1 MWFNNKNVR
10 YPATDRGAGF
20 LSFEFGSFCQENH
33 AKERKQHMYQ
43 YLIVCPLVFL
53 AGFVDSIAGGG
64 GLISLPAYLAAGIP
78 PHFAIGTNKLG
89 STMGTVISTARYAKG
104 GYIKVKLSL
113 FAALFAVV
121 GSVIG
126 AHLSMLAS
134 EQVLKGMML
143 AVLPI
148 VAFYVLKNKNLG
160 EREEDKSLPEKKLF
174 LISICAALVI
184 GCYDG
189 FYGPGTGTFLLLILT
204 GFAKMDIRSASGTTK
219 VINLSSNVAALVT
232 FLINGKVLIPLGL
245 ASGLFCIAGH
255 YIGSGLVVKNGL
267 KVVRPVVLVVLLC
280 LFVKIIKG

>member
-1 MWFNNKNVR
+1 
-10 YPATDRGAGF
+10 
-20 LSFEFGSFCQENH
+20 
-33 AKERKQHMYQ
+33 MYQ

-64 GLISLPAYLAAGIP
+64 GLISLPAYLAAGVP
-78 PHFAIGTNKLG
+78 PHLAIGTNKLG

-104 GYIKVKLSL
+104 GYIKAKLSL
-113 FAALFAVV
+113 LAALFAVV

-134 EQVLKGMML
+134 ERLLKGMML
-143 AVLPI
+143 AVPV

-160 EREEDKSLPEKKLF
+160 DQEEESCLPEKKMY
-174 LISICAALVI
+174 LISIGAALVI
-184 GCYDG
+184 GGYDG

-204 GFAKMDIRSASGTTK
+204 GFAKMDVRSASGTTK
-219 VINLSSNVAALVT
+219 VINLSSNIAAFAT

-267 KVVRPVVLVVLLC
+267 KIVRPVVLVVLLC
-280 LFVKIIKG
+280 LFIKIIKG

>member
-1 MWFNNKNVR
+1 MNPF
-10 YPATDRGAGF
+10 
-20 LSFEFGSFCQENH
+20 
-33 AKERKQHMYQ
+33 
-43 YLIVCPLVFL
+43 LIVCPLVFL

-64 GLISLPAYLAAGIP
+64 GLISLPAYIAAGVP
-78 PHFAIGTNKLG
+78 PHLAIGTNKLG

-104 GYIKVKLSL
+104 GYIKAKLSL
-113 FAALFAVV
+113 LAALFAVV

-143 AVLPI
+143 AVLPV
-148 VAFYVLKNKNLG
+148 VAFYVLKNKSLG
-160 EREEDKSLPEKKLF
+160 NPEESSSLPEKKMF
-174 LISICAALVI
+174 LISIGAALVI

-204 GFAKMDIRSASGTTK
+204 GFAKMDVRSASGTTK
-219 VINLSSNVAALVT
+219 VINLSSNIAALVT

-245 ASGLFCIAGH
+245 VSGLFCIAGH

-267 KVVRPVVLVVLLC
+267 KIVRPIVLVVLLC